1 MRPSTAGPH
10 FLVDPGDIDPEGATA
25 VLRAD
30 QAHHLAVV
38 LRARPGDPVSLAD
51 GTGALWQ
58 ARVRRS
64 DESRVTLALVAGQV
78 VAPPRPRLTVV
89 HALPRRRK
97 LDEVVQ
103 RLSELGV
110 DRVVPVH
117 SERSEVRLT
126 GDKAVSAAARWRSV
140 ALAAAKQ
147 SRRVRPLEVAEV
159 GRWSD
164 LTVRGRC
171 GVVLWEQAT
180 TGLRAVL
187 NGLDR
192 ADDDELVLAVG
203 PEGGLTPAEVQA
215 CGLPAASLG
224 PTVLRTE
231 TAALVAA
238 SAVLYHLGRLG

>member
-1 MRPSTAGPH
+1 MRTPTKGPH
-10 FLVDPGDIDPEGATA
+10 FLVDPGDIDREGATA
-25 VLRAD
+25 ILRAD

-64 DESRVTLALVAGQV
+64 DEGRVTLALVTRQV

-97 LDEVVQ
+97 LDEVIQ

-117 SERSEVRLT
+117 SERSQVRLP
-126 GDKAVSAAARWRSV
+126 GEKAAGAVARWRSV

-147 SRRVRPLEVAEV
+147 SRRVRPLQVAEV

-164 LTVRGRC
+164 LTAPAGC

-187 NGLDR
+187 DGLNG
-192 ADDDELVLAVG
+192 AAGDELVLAVG
-203 PEGGLTPAEVQA
+203 PEGGLTPAEVKA

-238 SAVLYHLGRLG
+238 SAVLYHVGRLG